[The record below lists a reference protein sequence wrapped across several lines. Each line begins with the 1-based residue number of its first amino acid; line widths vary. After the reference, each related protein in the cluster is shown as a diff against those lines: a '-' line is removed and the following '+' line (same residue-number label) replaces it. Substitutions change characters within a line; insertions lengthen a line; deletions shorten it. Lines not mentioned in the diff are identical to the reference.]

1 MALPSLPQ
9 DKANHLA
16 YGACIAVVVGYIGHL
31 LHLPAGYVGLGAAV
45 VFGAAKEAVDY
56 YQNRQLIKAGQ
67 EPTHGVELNDFLATA
82 GGGLLATALKF
93 LT

>member
-16 YGACIAVVVGYIGHL
+16 YGAAVAVVAGYIAHL
-31 LHLPAGYVGLGAAV
+31 LQLSVPFIGLGAAI
-45 VFGAAKEAVDY
+45 VFGAAKEAIDY
-56 YQNRQLIKAGQ
+56 YQNRQLIKAGK
-67 EPTHGVELNDFLATA
+67 EPTHGVEFDDFLATA

-93 LT
+93 LP